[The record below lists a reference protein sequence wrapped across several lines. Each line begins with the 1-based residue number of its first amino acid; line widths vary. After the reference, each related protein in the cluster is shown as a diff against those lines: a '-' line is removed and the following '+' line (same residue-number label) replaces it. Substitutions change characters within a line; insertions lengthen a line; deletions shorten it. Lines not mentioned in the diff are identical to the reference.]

1 MWLGIGNTIPQNSI
15 RKTQVLP
22 PPAFERFIALESD
35 SVDVMLLENDNKVLT
50 ENQVEAAV
58 ETA

>member
-22 PPAFERFIALESD
+22 PPVFERFIALESGD
-35 SVDVMLLENDNKVLT
+35 SDIMLLENDNKVLT
-50 ENQVEAAV
+50 ENQVEQA
-58 ETA
+58 

>member
-22 PPAFERFIALESD
+22 PPAIERFIALESD

-50 ENQVEAAV
+50 ENQVEVA
-58 ETA
+58 

>member
-22 PPAFERFIALESD
+22 PPLFERFIALESD
-35 SVDVMLLENDNKVLT
+35 FLDIMLLEDGNKVLT
-50 ENQVEAAV
+50 ENQVENA
-58 ETA
+58 